1 MKEPGRI
8 RPTVALAAAY
18 VIALQALLLPLSAAA
33 AGRAFPFPLCS
44 AGASV
49 AGSAAPEGHS
59 SGCPCAAG
67 CGIPCCVHALAA
79 PPQKQVTLVTSGVS
93 VRMAMV
99 VLVSAPCTTIRGPQ
113 VARAPPAA

>member
-8 RPTVALAAAY
+8 RPIVALAAAY

-33 AGRAFPFPLCS
+33 GRAFPSPLCA

-49 AGSAAPEGHS
+49 AGSTAPEGHS

-67 CGIPCCVHALAA
+67 CGMPCCVHALAA
-79 PPQKQVTLVTSGVS
+79 APQKQVTLVTSGVS
-93 VRMAMV
+93 VRMAMI
-99 VLVSAPCTTIRGPQ
+99 VLVSATCTTIRGPQ